1 MRWKKPEPR
10 PETYWKPW
18 FAWRPVTLEN
28 TGEKVW
34 LEWVWR
40 HVDVYGGGFGDYVS
54 QSRYRSDVHWAGAN
68 LDRKGEGWPNALAQR
83 QGERS

>member
-18 FAWRPVTLEN
+18 FAWHPVTIED

-40 HVDVYGGGFGDYVS
+40 HREWIGGGTGDYVCLV
-54 QSRYRSDVHWAGAN
+54 RYRSDVHWAGAN
-68 LDRKGEGWPNALAQR
+68 LEYRDR
-83 QGERS
+83 